1 MNVIA
6 PGTEVFLKTD
16 KEPIKGLIT
25 RVEILPKDL
34 VIYGVDC
41 WNGGLVNY
49 SVTETQL
56 VEPPLNKSIG
66 FK

>member
-1 MNVIA
+1 MNIIA

-16 KEPIKGLIT
+16 KEPIKGIIT
-25 RVEILPKDL
+25 RVDILPKDL
-34 VIYGVDC
+34 VFYNVDC

-49 SVTETQL
+49 SVTENQL
-56 VEPPLNKSIG
+56 VDPPLNKIIG